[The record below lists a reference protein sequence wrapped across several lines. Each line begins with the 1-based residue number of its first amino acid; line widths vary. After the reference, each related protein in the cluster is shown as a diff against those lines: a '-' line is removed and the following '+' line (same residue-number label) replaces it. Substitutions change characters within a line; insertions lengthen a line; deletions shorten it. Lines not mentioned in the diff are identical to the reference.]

1 LIIENLKYGFMLDKG
16 HKSEHCN
23 RLWDYWWLEGKMK
36 GKIVWVSSFLSFLAG
51 LHVFNAVLLLTL
63 HGNDFLVEF
72 SLAGL
77 VTLGGINAEFY
88 LWLSILA
95 TFMFVGLAI
104 YFVYRGL
111 PAEPDVVHR
120 LTRLETSLAIN
131 TNMLENTQMGFFRR
145 LEENE
150 KVTDEAFKKVR
161 MDLEETRTDMN
172 GALERQ
178 TKALDDVQKESSE
191 KAEVIKKQARDV
203 TAIKKRIV
211 KIENDLSATTKNAK
225 LTSRSKLDAVGDVKP
240 KLARGLRNLGIKTV
254 GQFLTM
260 DPIVIA
266 EKTMEPPDSVTSLQ
280 SKAQLLMIPGLTP
293 NDAELL
299 VKVGI
304 NSRKELANQ
313 DPIELCRTLVGIANV
328 YVERGT
334 MSARQVPT
342 IEDVWSWIKLS
353 QP

>member
-1 LIIENLKYGFMLDKG
+1 
-16 HKSEHCN
+16 
-23 RLWDYWWLEGKMK
+23 MK
-36 GKIVWVSSFLSFLAG
+36 GKTVWISSFLSFLAG
-51 LHVFNAVLLLTL
+51 LHVFNAVLLSTL
-63 HGNDFLVEF
+63 HGSDFLVEF

-77 VTLGGINAEFY
+77 VALGSTNAEFY

-95 TFMFVGLAI
+95 TFMFLGLVF

-120 LTRLETSLAIN
+120 LTRLETSLAMN

-161 MDLEETRTDMN
+161 IDLEETRTDMN
-172 GALERQ
+172 SALEKQ
-178 TKALDDVQKESSE
+178 AKALDDVQKHNSE
-191 KAEVIKKQARDV
+191 NVAVIKRQAKDV
-203 TAIKKRIV
+203 MAIKKRVV
-211 KIENDLSATTKNAK
+211 KIEHDLSPTTKNAK
-225 LTSRSKLDAVGDVKP
+225 LTSRSKLDTIENVKP
-240 KLARGLRNLGIKTV
+240 KLARGLRNLGVKTV

-260 DPIVIA
+260 DPVVIA
-266 EKTMEPPDSVTSLQ
+266 EKTMEPPDSVSNLQ
-280 SKAQLLMIPGLTP
+280 SKAQLLMIPSLTP

-304 NSRKELANQ
+304 NSRKELANK

-328 YVERGT
+328 YVDQGK
-334 MSARQVPT
+334 MSGRQVPT
-342 IEDVWSWIKLS
+342 IDDVWSWIKLA